1 MKAKTIIL
9 GVALSAI
16 LVFSCKD
23 NKSNNRQRNQGPPS
37 TDQIF
42 KQLDENEDE
51 KLSEKEV
58 KGPLKEM
65 FSKIDTNEDGFLSN
79 EEVEKAPKPQGQR
92 PNQ

>member
-9 GVALSAI
+9 GAVLSTI

-23 NKSNNRQRNQGPPS
+23 NKSNKRQGKQGPPS

-42 KQLDENEDE
+42 KQLDENEDG

-65 FSKIDTNEDGFLSN
+65 FSKIDANEDGFLSY

-92 PNQ
+92 SNQ